1 MRIILQITLC
11 CLLAGE
17 AMAQRGGGH
26 GGGGGA
32 RGGGGS
38 IGHSGGVS
46 GGIGRVGGYGGVA
59 RAGGG
64 VSSVGIGAYGGL
76 SGYRGIYPGYYGYR
90 GSYGYGGLYWPYA
103 YGLGYYYDPYY
114 SDYGY
119 YPYSPDSGYGYPST
133 YQPDVTMAYP
143 QQPSAPVSVYTASP
157 VMRRYDEYGQE
168 IAPPASETSAADSSP
183 LYLIAFKDRTIVP
196 AISYSV
202 TGDTFDYVTLD
213 REAKHVPLASVDRDL
228 SRQLNRERRVAFN
241 LPSQ

>member
-1 MRIILQITLC
+1 
-11 CLLAGE
+11 
-17 AMAQRGGGH
+17 MAQSGGGH

-119 YPYSPDSGYGYPST
+119 YPYSPDYGYGYPST
-133 YQPDVTMAYP
+133 YQPNVTMVDP
-143 QQPSAPVSVYTASP
+143 QQPSAPVNVYTASP

-168 IAPPASETSAADSSP
+168 IAPPVSETPAADSSP
-183 LYLIAFKDRTIVP
+183 LYLIAFKDHAIVP

-241 LPSQ
+241 LPNQ

>member
-1 MRIILQITLC
+1 
-11 CLLAGE
+11 
-17 AMAQRGGGH
+17 MAQRGGGH

-32 RGGGGS
+32 RGGGGGS

-46 GGIGRVGGYGGVA
+46 GGVGRVGGYSGVW
-59 RAGGG
+59 RVGGG

-76 SGYRGIYPGYYGYR
+76 SGYRGTVGYPGYRTGFYPGDYGYR
-90 GSYGYGGLYWPYA
+90 GFYGYGGLYWPYA

-119 YPYSPDSGYGYPST
+119 YPYSPDYGYGYPST

-143 QQPSAPVSVYTASP
+143 QQQPSAPVSVYTASP

-168 IAPPASETSAADSSP
+168 IAPPASETPAADSSP
-183 LYLIAFKDRTIVP
+183 LYLIAFKDHTIVP
-196 AISYSV
+196 AMSYSV

-241 LPSQ
+241 LPGQ